1 MVFLNQYVI
10 FLVEVLRDE
19 GLVVDVI
26 LVIRIGLYVY
36 DVLQIFICRMVIV
49 SYNFNKYM
57 YYLVQNGLLKEG
69 ILQDINFCSLVVVN

>member
-36 DVLQIFICRMVIV
+36 DVLQIFICCMVIV

-69 ILQDINFCSLVVVN
+69 ILQDINFCSFVVVN

>member
-69 ILQDINFCSLVVVN
+69 ILQDINFCSFVVVN

>member
-19 GLVVDVI
+19 ELVVDVI

-69 ILQDINFCSLVVVN
+69 ILQDINFCSFVVVN

>member
-69 ILQDINFCSLVVVN
+69 ILQDINFCSFVFVN